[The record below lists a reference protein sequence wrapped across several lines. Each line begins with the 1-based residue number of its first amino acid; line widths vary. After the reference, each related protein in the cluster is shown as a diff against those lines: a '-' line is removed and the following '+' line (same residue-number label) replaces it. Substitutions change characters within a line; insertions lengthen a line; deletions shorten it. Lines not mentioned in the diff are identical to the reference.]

1 MANNRTCI
9 CCGKSFYYCTS
20 CNASS
25 RNTGISMNYD
35 THECAELVNAIS
47 GYSMKMWDKSKIKEV
62 LNKYNVTD
70 YSKYKQSIQDKLNE
84 LFPKYER
91 GIRAKLNFYEEV
103 PAETIDISI
112 ETKETQDTNEATT
125 EQKENEIPEEVK
137 PQRKRKS
144 RKKKIVLSD
153 ETESVQ
159 SDDGDNL

>member
-20 CNASS
+20 CNGSS

-47 GYSMKMWDKSKIKEV
+47 GYSMKLWNKSKIKEV
-62 LNKYNVTD
+62 LDKYNVTD

-84 LFPKYER
+84 LFPV
-91 GIRAKLNFYEEV
+91 NEV
-103 PAETIDISI
+103 KVIKESKEVIS
-112 ETKETQDTNEATT
+112 EVTQ
-125 EQKENEIPEEVK
+125 EQNENEIPKEVK

-144 RKKKIVLSD
+144 RKKKVVLSD

>member
-1 MANNRTCI
+1 MANNRKCI

-70 YSKYKQSIQDKLNE
+70 YLKYKQSIQDKLNE
-84 LFPKYER
+84 LFP
-91 GIRAKLNFYEEV
+91 V
-103 PAETIDISI
+103 
-112 ETKETQDTNEATT
+112 KE
-125 EQKENEIPEEVK
+125 ENETVVFSTVKEITQEAPQKQDENDIPEEAK
-137 PQRKRKS
+137 PRRKRKS
-144 RKKKIVLSD
+144 RKKKVALSD
-153 ETESVQ
+153 ETESAQ
-159 SDDGDNL
+159 SDNGDNL